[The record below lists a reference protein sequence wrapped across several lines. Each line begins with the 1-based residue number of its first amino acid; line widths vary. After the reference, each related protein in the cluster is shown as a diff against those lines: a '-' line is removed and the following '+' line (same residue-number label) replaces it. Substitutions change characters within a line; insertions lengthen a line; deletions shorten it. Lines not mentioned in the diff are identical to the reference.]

1 MSQTEE
7 SLERLGGAVKAGR
20 RRLDRDGDLDRGY
33 ITGIVIPLLKAVLAD
48 KIEEHHK
55 IDETFVIHYTS
66 IGALVSILQKAAK
79 NKQEAMKN
87 DQESSKNAQNA
98 SLRLYDSVHFND
110 PDEGNYFYRHLNLP
124 KKYDWLDE
132 KKETHAYVASFI
144 IPDTAR
150 DMSDDLVFWRT
161 YGKDGEGCSL
171 KLKIPKGQLRKVLY
185 GVGKVKA
192 TRKKLRP
199 ILDPIIPLIQIKHK
213 EIRTQILEAVH
224 ESLGKIRYL
233 YKSEAYRYEREC
245 RFVIPE
251 LDTEKDKIVFEESQ
265 QSDSSVSPRH
275 YYECNALKVEKILVT
290 DSVIRLGPCVSNV
303 YNVTY
308 YIERLLDKAELFGA
322 KIELSTINY
331 RKS

>member
-7 SLERLGGAVKAGR
+7 SLERLRSAVQAGR

-33 ITGIVIPLLKAVLAD
+33 ITEIVIPPLKDVLKD
-48 KIEEHHK
+48 LCGK
-55 IDETFVIHYTS
+55 IDKLHCLPEDGKKKFVIHYTS
-66 IGALVSILQKAAK
+66 IGALVSILQNAAK
-79 NKQEAMKN
+79 NK
-87 DQESSKNAQNA
+87 QNA

-110 PDEGNYFYRHLNLP
+110 PDEENYFYHHLNLP

-132 KKETHAYVASFI
+132 KKETHAYMASFI

-150 DMSDDLVFWRT
+150 GMSDDLIFWRT

-171 KLKIPKGQLRKVLY
+171 KFQVPKGQLRKVLY

-192 TRKKLRP
+192 TGKKLRP
-199 ILDPIIPLIQIKHK
+199 ILDSIMPLIQIKHE

-224 ESLGKIRYL
+224 KSLGKIRYL

-251 LDTEKDKIVFEESQ
+251 LDTKKDKIVFEENQ
-265 QSDSSVSPRH
+265 QSDSSASPRH
-275 YYECNALKVEKILVT
+275 YYECDALKVEKILVT
-290 DSVIRLGPCVSNV
+290 DSMITLGPCVSNV
-303 YNVTY
+303 YNVIY
-308 YIERLLDKAELFGA
+308 YIERLLREADLLSGRIIRA
-322 KIELSTINY
+322 STINY